1 MNKNTRKEFW
11 EKMRFEYKLSFLNE
25 NTLEEVFSFR
35 LSRLT
40 SIIVLFLFAVFLIAL
55 TAFVIIQTPI
65 RNYLPGYLDSDV
77 REEMINN
84 VLIADSLEA
93 ELVVQSQ
100 YLENIRAILRGD
112 MKADEVPTIDSIRDA
127 RDINLDKSERT
138 SEFVKSYEDE
148 EKYNLNGLT
157 MASNGSENF
166 LFYKPVKG
174 LVSSTFN
181 LREKHYGVDIAS
193 TPNEP
198 VLATMRG
205 MVIFTGFD
213 PNAGYVIQIQHP
225 NGFVSVYKHN
235 AKLLKSQGD
244 EVSAGEVI
252 ALVGDTGKFST
263 GIHLHFELWLDGK
276 PVDPSEYI
284 IFN

>member
-1 MNKNTRKEFW
+1 MSKITSKEFW

-40 SIIVLFLFAVFLIAL
+40 SFIILFLFAVFLITL
-55 TAFVIIQTPI
+55 TSFVIVKTPI

-77 REEMINN
+77 REEMIKNA
-84 VLIADSLEA
+84 LTADSLET
-93 ELVVQSQ
+93 ELAVQSR

-112 MKADEVPTIDSIRDA
+112 MKVDEVLTIDSIRDV
-127 RDINLDKSERT
+127 RDINLEKSERT
-138 SEFVKSYEDE
+138 SKFVKNYEED
-148 EKYNLNGLT
+148 EKYNLSGLST
-157 MASNGSENF
+157 VASGGGKPM
-166 LFYKPVKG
+166 FYKPVKG
-174 LVSSTFN
+174 MVSSTFN
-181 LREKHYGVDIAS
+181 LREKHYGIDIAS
-193 TPNEP
+193 APSES
-198 VLATMRG
+198 VLATMKG
-205 MVIFTGFD
+205 MVIFTCFD

-244 EVSAGEVI
+244 VVGPGEVI
-252 ALVGDTGKFST
+252 ALAGNTGKLST

-284 IFN
+284 NFN